1 MLKAHKDPLG
11 HRFVSASHRSPL
23 APLSLHL
30 NNAFDALRDPV
41 DNLWRDTLLTGG
53 LSSPSS
59 WILHKPD
66 TLLSTLKLANL
77 SLRQAVESEEK
88 IEDEVFSTYD
98 FSTLY
103 TKIPHTE
110 LKSRMKDLFTLVFKQ
125 QATRVYG
132 GFSHLAVSESGAEWV
147 KANHPHKPNTT
158 YHTASSLSSFL
169 DLLIDNC
176 FVSLGDRVYR
186 QIIGIP
192 MGTNCAV
199 FLANF
204 FLFTFEL
211 EFAITS
217 IASGQSAILLHFA
230 HTVRYVDDILSINN
244 PFMDQLRDTIYPSYL
259 TLNREHSGSSVP
271 FLDFLLY
278 SCRSS
283 RTPLRSRLFDKRTLP
298 KLRNLPL
305 THYPHS
311 TSFLPSKFKYNCILS
326 QAHRLLRRC
335 TSKRSFTYNLAV
347 VIKQLIDKGLSPHR
361 LFRKARCFAKSHLP
375 SHFSFSSTNSFLAI
389 LRHRVTSLQSI

>member
-1 MLKAHKDPLG
+1 
-11 HRFVSASHRSPL
+11 
-23 APLSLHL
+23 
-30 NNAFDALRDPV
+30 
-41 DNLWRDTLLTGG
+41 
-53 LSSPSS
+53 
-59 WILHKPD
+59 
-66 TLLSTLKLANL
+66 
-77 SLRQAVESEEK
+77 
-88 IEDEVFSTYD
+88 
-98 FSTLY
+98 
-103 TKIPHTE
+103 
-110 LKSRMKDLFTLVFKQ
+110 
-125 QATRVYG
+125 
-132 GFSHLAVSESGAEWV
+132 
-147 KANHPHKPNTT
+147 
-158 YHTASSLSSFL
+158 
-169 DLLIDNC
+169 
-176 FVSLGDRVYR
+176 
-186 QIIGIP
+186 
-192 MGTNCAV
+192 
-199 FLANF
+199 
-204 FLFTFEL
+204 
-211 EFAITS
+211 
-217 IASGQSAILLHFA
+217 
-230 HTVRYVDDILSINN
+230 
-244 PFMDQLRDTIYPSYL
+244 MDQLRDTIYPSYL

-375 SHFSFSSTNSFLAI
+375 SHFSFKSTNSFLAI